1 MTRKERFTTIVLR
14 SAYALATEL
23 MKNHADVFNDMAK
36 RAGDSPAESIIA
48 CNLSIAV
55 SCYGKCVLNLEQVA
69 IREEVADDK
78 FYNGN
83 SNKGLEC
90 DILFDRLYSATNVLL
105 EETNDENCR
114 DFLEENIRILDFL
127 RG

>member
-1 MTRKERFTTIVLR
+1 MTRKEKFTTIILR
-14 SAYALATEL
+14 SAYTLATEL
-23 MKNHADVFNDMAK
+23 MNNHASVFDDFTK

-48 CNLSIAV
+48 CNLNIAV
-55 SCYGKCVLNLEQVA
+55 SCYAKCVLNLEQVA
-69 IREEVADDK
+69 IREGIADDN

-90 DILFDRLYSATNVLL
+90 DILFDKLYSATNILL
-105 EETNDENCR
+105 EETDDENCR
-114 DFLEENIRILDFL
+114 DFLEENMRILDFL